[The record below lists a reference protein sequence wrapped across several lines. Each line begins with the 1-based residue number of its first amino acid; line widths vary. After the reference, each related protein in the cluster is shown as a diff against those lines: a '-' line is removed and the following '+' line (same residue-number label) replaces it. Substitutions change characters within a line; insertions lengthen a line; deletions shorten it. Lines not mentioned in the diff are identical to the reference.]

1 MSKESFITFLETIFP
16 KSYFKQTNIAVETCF
31 SRFSPGFN
39 TGSTSFFLFT
49 LKSSTKLFPDD
60 TSLFAIVKDKNESA
74 NILNNGQL
82 LISKRVYN

>member
-49 LKSSTKLFPDD
+49 LM
-60 TSLFAIVKDKNESA
+60 IYQMN
-74 NILNNGQL
+74 
-82 LISKRVYN
+82 